1 MKERGEKGGGGGA
14 CFAGQCRTMCIVHV
28 RSFPDV
34 FAETLLLYFL
44 FSFVVPVCVARR
56 LLRRRESKF
65 AYASYYKSTS
75 EGKKLSLCSV

>member
-1 MKERGEKGGGGGA
+1 MKERGEREGRWGA
-14 CFAGQCRTMCIVHV
+14 CFAEQCRTMCIV

-44 FSFVVPVCVARR
+44 FSFVVPVCVALR

-65 AYASYYKSTS
+65 AYASYYK
-75 EGKKLSLCSV
+75 